1 MSWRI
6 DETYVR
12 VRGQWAYL
20 YRALDKLG
28 NTIDF
33 YLSSTRNTK
42 AAIPRQGSER
52 MEGLGAARGAE
63 HRQCADLRRRHV
75 DHIGVSSA

>member
-33 YLSSTRNTK
+33 YLSSTRNT
-42 AAIPRQGSER
+42 
-52 MEGLGAARGAE
+52 
-63 HRQCADLRRRHV
+63 RRHSMRRPRS
-75 DHIGVSSA
+75 DSSARLWALLQTR